1 MCPIKASVSG
11 HWNRSE
17 FVRCG
22 THGADI
28 IVVGKPEYAD
38 RFEDWAYEEEG
49 LKFYRRNFQPD
60 ELRMFGKRPR
70 PINSN
75 SNNSTSNKRDLCQRD
90 GAQQNLLWRFLLLK
104 SSVTLYKLCVCTR

>member
-1 MCPIKASVSG
+1 MHCSAAVSQKNKTKATFFAKILGDAMCPIKASVSG

-75 SNNSTSNKRDLCQRD
+75 SNNSTSNK
-90 GAQQNLLWRFLLLK
+90 A
-104 SSVTLYKLCVCTR
+104 